1 MEVNPRQD
9 VLEKAF
15 LMLCN
20 LTSTKELGKLDRK
33 ERAEDSSGKMWCK
46 DSAPVLALVLL
57 QKSYTFFFVFVFV
70 FLFLPC
76 VHYVAHR
83 GSESGLLNGILSN
96 LLVILPELSH
106 QSVSSFMASPL
117 IQSTVCVLSHAHI
130 CSARESPQLCT
141 AAESQ
146 GQVANP

>member
-57 QKSYTFFFVFVFV
+57 QKSYTFFFVFVF
-70 FLFLPC
+70 LFLPC

-117 IQSTVCVLSHAHI
+117 IRSTVCVLSHAHI

>member
-70 FLFLPC
+70 FLFWPC
-76 VHYVAHR
+76 EHYVAHR

-146 GQVANP
+146 GQAANP